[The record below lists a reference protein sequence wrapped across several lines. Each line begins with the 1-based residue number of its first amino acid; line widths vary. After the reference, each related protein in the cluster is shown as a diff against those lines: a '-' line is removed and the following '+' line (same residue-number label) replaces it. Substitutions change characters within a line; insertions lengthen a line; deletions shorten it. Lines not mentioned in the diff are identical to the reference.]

1 MDHHQ
6 AGSGSSI
13 TYRIVF
19 SKRAQRQFNKL
30 NPQVKRRLQTVI
42 DGLESDPMPHNS
54 SPMKYTGGERKI
66 RVGDYRIVYEIGTQE
81 LIVLILKIGD
91 RKDVYE

>member
-1 MDHHQ
+1 
-6 AGSGSSI
+6 
-13 TYRIVF
+13 
-19 SKRAQRQFNKL
+19 
-30 NPQVKRRLQTVI
+30 
-42 DGLESDPMPHNS
+42 
-54 SPMKYTGGERKI
+54 MKYTGGERKI